1 MPTKTEVNNE
11 RQITTLRSRV
21 SELTDRI
28 VILENELKTTRKL
41 VQQDMRKILNVVEEV
56 RKWQN

>member
-41 VQQDMRKILNVVEEV
+41 VQQDMRKILNVVEG
-56 RKWQN
+56 R